1 MPGKDQDAI
10 RIVRLSVRA
19 FVEHNG
25 LQTGAAL
32 AYYALLSLAPLLLI
46 VVSLASIFFADD
58 TVRIELIAQIER
70 LIGGEGAEL
79 ADTVLTNATG
89 DSEGGMS
96 LTIGT
101 ALLLIG
107 ASTVFA
113 QLQSALNRFW
123 GVEAAPE
130 RAWLGF
136 LRHRLLSLALV
147 LTIGFLLLVSLAF
160 DATLAA
166 MQSLLNLGNS
176 EAFVLQLINRISTFV
191 LAMLLMVLIL
201 RYLPDADVRWRSV
214 WLGAAITTL
223 LFTIGK
229 AVIGAYLGH
238 ASIGSWFG
246 AAGSVV
252 VFMIWIYYASIVF
265 LFGAAI
271 TKSVATVRYET
282 VSPVDHAR
290 VSAPER
296 EEAIGT
302 ARSKS

>member
-1 MPGKDQDAI
+1 MRGKQSKVV
-10 RIVRLSVRA
+10 RILRFSVKA
-19 FVEHNG
+19 FIEHTG

-46 VVSLASIFFADD
+46 VVSLASIFFAND
-58 TVRIELIAQIER
+58 TVRIELIGQIER
-70 LIGGEGAEL
+70 LIGSDGAAL
-79 ADTVLTNATG
+79 AETVLSNATG
-89 DSEGGMS
+89 DTEDGMS

-101 ALLLIG
+101 FLLLIG

-113 QLQSALNRFW
+113 QLQNALNRLW
-123 GVEAAPE
+123 AVEAAPE

-166 MQSLLNLGNS
+166 MQSLWNIGNG
-176 EAFVLQLINRISTFV
+176 EAFVLQLINRITTFV
-191 LAMLLMVLIL
+191 LAMLLMVLML

-214 WLGAAITTL
+214 WLGAAMTTL
-223 LFTIGK
+223 LFTLGK
-229 AVIGAYLGH
+229 SAIGAYLGQ

-271 TKSVATVRYET
+271 TKSVATVSDET
-282 VSPVDHAR
+282 PSPVDHAR
-290 VSAPER
+290 ASPAN
-296 EEAIGT
+296 
-302 ARSKS
+302 